1 MACMSPAPRIGLS
14 TYVATMAGE
23 SNPVSHYPDE
33 TGRGDRRRR
42 RIAVHR
48 RVDEAELSAV
58 IGAGPRER
66 AKARR
71 IRVFWPCGV
80 LGVPRSDGAVI
91 RRRTTRWPMVVG
103 ALSLAALLGG
113 CSGPTSNGPAM
124 MGGSSSTRAGT
135 MSGFSGGMMGTTP
148 RGYHLSR
155 LTCSA
160 PSSLPGTTVY
170 VMVGDMGMT
179 AIMGGDAPRG
189 QHMML
194 RAVPAQV
201 PSGQV
206 SFVVGNMGWRTH
218 ELVLLPL
225 GPGQNEGERVA
236 GADGRVDETGSL
248 GEASAS
254 CAAGSGE
261 GIKSGTV
268 GWVTLNL
275 PAGRYEL
282 LCNLRNHYANGM
294 HQLLVVT

>member
-1 MACMSPAPRIGLS
+1 
-14 TYVATMAGE
+14 
-23 SNPVSHYPDE
+23 
-33 TGRGDRRRR
+33 
-42 RIAVHR
+42 
-48 RVDEAELSAV
+48 
-58 IGAGPRER
+58 
-66 AKARR
+66 
-71 IRVFWPCGV
+71 
-80 LGVPRSDGAVI
+80 
-91 RRRTTRWPMVVG
+91 
-103 ALSLAALLGG
+103 
-113 CSGPTSNGPAM
+113 M
-124 MGGSSSTRAGT
+124 MGGSSSTSA
-135 MSGFSGGMMGTTP
+135 GMMGGFSRGMMGSTP
-148 RGYHLSR
+148 SGYHLSQ

-179 AIMGGDAPRG
+179 AMMGGSAPLG

-201 PSGQV
+201 PSHQV

-225 GPGQNEGERVA
+225 GPGQYAGERVP
-236 GADGRVDETGSL
+236 GADGKVDETGSL

-282 LCNLRNHYANGM
+282 ACNLRNHYANGM